1 MRLRLLADAAVRSAF
16 ARELG
21 RAVEYHDAIPSTQE
35 RARDLV
41 GPAVVVADHQTAGRG
56 TRDRIWVA
64 PAGTSL
70 LASWVYAECSGVA
83 PAAILAGV
91 AIVRALDALGAP
103 GATLKWPNDV
113 LIDGRKVAGALA
125 HASTGDEGSLVLGI
139 GVNVRQR
146 ASDFPDALRAHAT
159 ALALHGWE
167 LDRLAL
173 LARVT
178 GELDRALA
186 DVPAALA
193 TWRERSSVLGRD
205 VVVERVGEPVLRG
218 VARDLDG
225 DGALVLETPHGPRR
239 ILVGEVS
246 LAR

>member
-16 ARELG
+16 GRELG
-21 RAVEYHDAIPSTQE
+21 RAIEYHDAIPSTQD
-35 RARDLV
+35 RAREIG

-70 LASWVYAECSGVA
+70 LASWVYTDVSAA

-91 AIVRALDALGAP
+91 AIVRALDSLGVP
-103 GATLKWPNDV
+103 GASLKWPNDV
-113 LIDGRKVAGALA
+113 LIDGRKVAGAMA

-139 GVNVRQR
+139 GVNVRQV
-146 ASDFPDALRAHAT
+146 ASDFPADLRAPAT
-159 ALALHGWE
+159 SLALHGRAV
-167 LDRLAL
+167 DRLAL

-178 GELDRALA
+178 AELDRALA
-186 DVPAALA
+186 DIPGALA

-218 VARDLDG
+218 VARDLDV
-225 DGALVLETPHGPRR
+225 DGALLLETPGGRQR
-239 ILVGEVS
+239 IVVGEVS
-246 LAR
+246 LAH

>member
-21 RAVEYHDAIPSTQE
+21 RAIEYYDAIASTQD
-35 RARDLV
+35 RARELG
-41 GPAVVVADHQTAGRG
+41 GPALVVADHQTAGRG
-56 TRDRIWVA
+56 TRDRAWVA

-70 LASWVYAECSGVA
+70 LASWVYAEA
-83 PAAILAGV
+83 PAAPAALLAGV
-91 AIVRALDALGAP
+91 AVVRALDALGAR
-103 GATLKWPNDV
+103 GASLKWPNDV

-146 ASDFPDALRAHAT
+146 ASDFPDDLRAPAT
-159 ALALHGWE
+159 SLALQGWDV
-167 LDRLAL
+167 DRLAL

-178 GELDRALA
+178 AELDRALA

-205 VVVERVGEPVLRG
+205 VVVERAGEPTLRG

-225 DGALVLETPHGPRR
+225 DGALLVETAHGSRR
-239 ILVGEVS
+239 VVVGEVS